1 MAKIFVLIFNCFVI
15 FFSYRQETSL
25 LRVISTMISTPPVVN
40 ELTLYFVQITEKSK
54 QLLQVRHD
62 QLRNKFFGDF
72 KFSNPEIFIAF
83 LFSK

>member
-1 MAKIFVLIFNCFVI
+1 
-15 FFSYRQETSL
+15 
-25 LRVISTMISTPPVVN
+25 MISTPPVVN